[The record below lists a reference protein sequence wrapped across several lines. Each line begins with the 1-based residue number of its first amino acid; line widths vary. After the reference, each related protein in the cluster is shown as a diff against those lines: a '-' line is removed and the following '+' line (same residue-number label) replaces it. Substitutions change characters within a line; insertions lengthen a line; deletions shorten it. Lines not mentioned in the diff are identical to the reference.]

1 MQEVKNMI
9 DIKKVNAIIEK
20 AKGENRSILDVAES
34 KDILKACGITV
45 NKFGVARSSE
55 EAHYLAEEI
64 GCPVVM
70 KIVSS
75 DPKLLH
81 KTDMGG
87 VVVGISTPEE
97 AAQTFDEIMAK
108 INEKTPGADMEGIMV
123 EEMAKGVEVIIGTT
137 IDPTFGPLI
146 MTGLGGIF
154 VEVLKDVSFR
164 VVPITEYD
172 AREMLDEIK
181 AKKILEGVR
190 GKPPVNKDAIVK
202 TLLLISELIMNVSW
216 EQDDKAKQQ
225 LPIIREIDINPLFAT
240 ETEVIA
246 VDCRVILT
254 SESNEA

>member
-9 DIKKVNAIIEK
+9 DIKKVNDIIEK
-20 AKGENRSILDVAES
+20 AKNENRSILDVAES
-34 KDILKACGITV
+34 KDILKASGIIV

-55 EAHYLAEEI
+55 DARQLAEEI

-70 KIVSS
+70 KIVST

-81 KTDMGG
+81 KTDIGG
-87 VVVGISTPEE
+87 VVVGIPTPEK
-97 AAQTFDEIMAK
+97 AGHTFDEMMTK
-108 INEKTPGADMEGIMV
+108 INKKAPGASTEGIMV
-123 EEMAKGVEVIIGTT
+123 EEMAKGVEIIIGTT
-137 IDPTFGPLI
+137 MDPTFGPLI

-164 VVPITEYD
+164 VIPITEYD
-172 AREMLDEIK
+172 AREMIDEIK

-216 EQDDKAKQQ
+216 EQDDTAKQQ
-225 LPIIREIDINPLFAT
+225 LPIIRELDINPLFAN
-240 ETEVIA
+240 ENEVVA
-246 VDCRVILT
+246 VDCRVILK
-254 SESNEA
+254 ND

>member
-1 MQEVKNMI
+1 MQEIKNMI
-9 DIKKVNAIIEK
+9 DINKVNEIIDK
-20 AKGENRSILDVAES
+20 AKRQNRSILDVAES
-34 KDILKACGITV
+34 KDILKASGIKV
-45 NKFGVARSSE
+45 NKFGVARSSDD
-55 EAHYLAEEI
+55 AQQLASEI

-70 KIVSS
+70 KIVST

-87 VVVGISTPEE
+87 VVVDIATSEE
-97 AAQTFDEIMAK
+97 AAQTYNEIMTR
-108 INEKTPGADMEGIMV
+108 INEKAPGASMEGIMV
-123 EEMAKGVEVIIGTT
+123 EEMAKGIEMIIGTT
-137 IDPTFGPLI
+137 IDPTFGPLV

-164 VVPITEYD
+164 VIPITEYD

-216 EQDDKAKQQ
+216 DTDDNANQQ
-225 LPIIREIDINPLFAT
+225 LPIIRELDINPLFAN
-240 ETEVIA
+240 EKEVIA
-246 VDCRVILT
+246 VDCRVILK
-254 SESNEA
+254 S

>member
-1 MQEVKNMI
+1 MVMLEVKNMI
-9 DIKKVNAIIEK
+9 DVKKVNSIIEK
-20 AKGENRSILDVAES
+20 AKRENRTILDVAES
-34 KDILKACGITV
+34 KDLLKASGIIV

-55 EAHYLAEEI
+55 EARQLAVEI

-70 KIVSS
+70 KIVST

-87 VVVGISTPEE
+87 VVVGIPTPEN
-97 AAQTFDEIMAK
+97 AAQTFDDIMAR
-108 INEKTPGADMEGIMV
+108 INEKAPGASMEGIMV
-123 EEMAKGVEVIIGTT
+123 EEMAKGVEIIIGTT
-137 IDPTFGPLI
+137 MDPTFGPLI

-164 VVPITEYD
+164 VIPITEYD

-190 GKPPVNKDAIVK
+190 GQPPVNKDAIVK

-225 LPIIREIDINPLFAT
+225 LPVIRELDINPLFAN
-240 ETEVIA
+240 EKEVVA
-246 VDCRVILT
+246 VDCRVILK
-254 SESNEA
+254 E

>member
-1 MQEVKNMI
+1 MQEVKKI
-9 DIKKVNAIIEK
+9 DINKVNDIIEK
-20 AKGENRSILDVAES
+20 AKRENRSILDVAES

-55 EAHYLAEEI
+55 DARQLANEI

-70 KIVSS
+70 KIVST

-87 VVVGISTPEE
+87 VAVGIATPEE
-97 AAQTFDEIMAK
+97 AAQTFDDMTARIMRAG
-108 INEKTPGADMEGIMV
+108 ITRASMEGIMV
-123 EEMAKGVEVIIGTT
+123 EEMVEGVEIIIGTT

-202 TLLLISELIMNVSW
+202 SLLLISELIMNVSW

-240 ETEVIA
+240 EKEVIA